1 MEFPKS
7 YFEDEVRDGFYVPS
21 MMKRA
26 WAAQIAVL
34 EDIEKICRK
43 HNIHY
48 QADYGTLI
56 GAIRH
61 GGFIPW
67 DDDMDISMLRKDYD
81 KFNQVA
87 LDELPEG
94 YGILNF
100 ENSQDGS
107 HDSYLTRL
115 FNGRRVRIDRD
126 FLNKFH
132 GFPFVAVWI
141 FFPWTIFPPQRK
153 KIRC

>member
-26 WAAQIAVL
+26 WAAQLEVL

-81 KFNQVA
+81 IFNKVA
-87 LDELPEG
+87 LDEL
-94 YGILNF
+94 
-100 ENSQDGS
+100 
-107 HDSYLTRL
+107 
-115 FNGRRVRIDRD
+115 
-126 FLNKFH
+126 
-132 GFPFVAVWI
+132 GF
-141 FFPWTIFPPQRK
+141 
-153 KIRC
+153 